1 MAKLTDFIPKAEIDA
16 YLESAPE
23 VLAGKIELANEV
35 VDYARSISPEDEGT
49 YKRGIRV
56 RRRGRTG
63 VSVEFSDPKSNLIEY
78 GSEHNPEYAVRA
90 RTEAHFKQPGPDA
103 L

>member
-1 MAKLTDFIPKAEIDA
+1 MAKLSDFIPQRELDE
-16 YLESAPE
+16 YLESAPDI
-23 VLAGKIELANEV
+23 VQAKLELANEV
-35 VDYARSISPEDEGT
+35 VEYARSISPEDEGT
-49 YKRGIRV
+49 YKKGIRA

-63 VSVEFSDPKSNLIEY
+63 VSIEFSDPKSNLIEY

-90 RTEAHFKQPGPDA
+90 RTEDHFNQRGPGA

>member
-35 VDYARSISPEDEGT
+35 VDYARSISPEDEGD

-63 VSVEFSDPKSNLIEY
+63 VSVEWTDEKSDLIEY
-78 GSEHNPEYAVRA
+78 GTVDTPEFAVKA
-90 RTEAHFKQPGPDA
+90 RTEAHFNNQG
-103 L
+103 LG